1 MNYLVVLFK
10 NKKRKKIINKFLTYD
25 NAINFYNK
33 KLEENNSVVFDKRV
47 ENASDCSFELG
58 LLQKKDTNFDSMF
71 VKDEMGRQV
80 KIEIDDPEYK
90 IIKISNYKVEEFLFD
105 VELGKKISS
114 SNFIKTYLPKT

>member
-33 KLEENNSVVFDKRV
+33 KLEENKSVVFDKKV
-47 ENASDCSFELG
+47 ENASNCSFELG
-58 LLQKKDTNFDSMF
+58 LLQKRDTNFDSMF

-114 SNFIKTYLPKT
+114 SQFIKTYD